1 MAKNVY
7 ISVKQNLTTVCFCVK
22 CFHFCL
28 KYTIQAIFFLGGGRW
43 VVWFGYFLY
52 KSCLDFD

>member
-28 KYTIQAIFFLGGGRW
+28 KYTIQAIFFWVGGDGW
-43 VVWFGYFLY
+43 YG
-52 KSCLDFD
+52 LDIFYINLV